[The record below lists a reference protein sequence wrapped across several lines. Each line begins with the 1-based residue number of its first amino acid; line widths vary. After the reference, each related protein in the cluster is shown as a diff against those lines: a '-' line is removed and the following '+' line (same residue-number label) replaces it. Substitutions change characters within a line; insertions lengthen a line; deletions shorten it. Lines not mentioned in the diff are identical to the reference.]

1 MALISSVSGCRRW
14 ILTSWSASG
23 VTWPAFTLSAS
34 CVTSFSFFFRFLSRV
49 RSSASSLA
57 DGGSSGA
64 AAIDVLDSCSTRLS
78 SITGAG
84 GSLFSD
90 FFFGLDFFGFA
101 AGAVQ
106 IEFRPVSLSAM
117 GRQRRG
123 SGTAAA
129 ARDRRPAEEPMEVDA
144 EERPADPE
152 EDEDDEEEEGGI
164 RIGDIYLPPP
174 PPPACTFESNGPRLV
189 ITHIENENFKSYLGK
204 QVLGP
209 FHKSFTSI
217 VGPNGSG
224 KSNVIDSMLFVFGYR
239 AQKIRSKKISVLIHN
254 SDNNENI
261 DSCTVAVHFQK
272 IIDRGDDD
280 FEVVPN
286 SQLVVARTAFRDN
299 SSFYTVNGRRTQF
312 KAVARLLRAQG
323 IDLDHNR
330 FLILQGEVEQ
340 ISLMKP
346 KALTEHET
354 GMLEYLEDIVGSS
367 RYKEPIELLSQRVEQ
382 LNEQRAEKLNRVKLV
397 EKEKDELAGPKD
409 EALAYIRLENKVTCS
424 RNTLLQKHIYECSK
438 NVEKAQ
444 TKKQEIDDGMADIK
458 KQLEELAKKRQ
469 EKEDEMRKLG
479 KEHDKLCKQSE
490 EQNEKFKQHQT
501 DDMQLEEN
509 LKLTRAKMK
518 KLKTALKTD
527 REKLEGLEKVPEEN
541 RAQIETLTEQKGG
554 LAEERQREDENFQRV
569 MASIKSETQ
578 QFQDQKDQLE
588 AELGGLKETVNKTKQ
603 TMDAARYEL
612 DIYVGNEQSEKAKL
626 VQLETG
632 LETARQHEAENKRLL
647 SELER
652 EVPRAEQRL
661 EAARTELAS
670 TAQELATAGEQLRV
684 GRGRLEEVRSALQS
698 GRGRGA
704 VLSAVMEQKR
714 NGSLPGVFGR
724 LGDLG
729 AIHEKYDVA
738 ISTACGPLD
747 NIVVDSVDTAQ
758 QCIQF
763 LKQNSIG
770 TATFIALDKMEKWRQ
785 HTQTPI
791 QTPENVPRLFD
802 LVQVKDE
809 RVRTAFY
816 YALRDTLVADDLTQ
830 ATRIGYGRQRHRV
843 VTLRGDLIETS
854 GTMSGGGK
862 KSFCGRMGTKV
873 VQAEVTQAEVESA
886 EADVSGIAQRVQELK
901 RKHHQLEE
909 AVEALQKKLDK
920 MRMEQRK
927 HTMDAQA
934 AAGQLEQLER
944 QIAEQRE
951 KVAQATP
958 DPATVR
964 QMEAQLKRATKE
976 YEKAESAASAVEDQV
991 KAVHAK
997 IMEVSG
1003 GKVKAAQKK
1012 LDDATKKLEKVSG
1025 DIVRLGVAIKTAERN
1040 AVKCRDKIAAMETEQ
1055 KEAEAEK
1062 QSLCDQREK
1071 LEETAAVAI
1080 QAIKELEDK
1089 RKEMDQQLSALKE
1102 ERDTAAADE
1111 DKVKA
1116 SKIEIDQEMEKFDGV
1131 IKENKAR
1138 AQHWKKQLSK
1148 LELQSVPES
1157 DRADDDITELP
1168 QLSEEELRQLDDE
1181 AVKYTLTVQEEELSR
1196 LKPDLAALAEYRKKE
1211 EIYLNRVAELDAIT
1225 SQRDTQRKYYDD
1237 LRKQRLNEFMGGFA
1251 IITSK
1256 LKEMYQMITLGGDAE
1271 LELVDSLDPFSEG
1284 IVFSVRPPKKSW
1296 KNITKLSGGEKT
1308 LSSLA
1313 LVFALHYY
1321 KPTPLYVMDEIDAA
1335 LDFKNVS
1342 IVGNYIKDRTKNAQ
1356 FIIISLRSQMFEL
1369 ADRLVGI
1376 YKTHNAT
1383 KSVTINPALIGQPA
1397 AAAAT

>member
-1 MALISSVSGCRRW
+1 MQVKISQGR
-14 ILTSWSASG
+14 
-23 VTWPAFTLSAS
+23 
-34 CVTSFSFFFRFLSRV
+34 
-49 RSSASSLA
+49 
-57 DGGSSGA
+57 
-64 AAIDVLDSCSTRLS
+64 
-78 SITGAG
+78 
-84 GSLFSD
+84 
-90 FFFGLDFFGFA
+90 
-101 AGAVQ
+101 
-106 IEFRPVSLSAM
+106 AM
-117 GRQRRG
+117 GRQRKSSAVG
-123 SGTAAA
+123 DAPP
-129 ARDRRPAEEPMEVDA
+129 PAEDEPMEV
-144 EERPADPE
+144 EEPDE
-152 EDEDDEEEEGGI
+152 EDEEGGI

-174 PPPACTFESNGPRLV
+174 PPPACTFESNGPRLI

-204 QVLGP
+204 KVLGP

-261 DSCTVAVHFQK
+261 QSCMVAVHFQK
-272 IIDRGDDD
+272 IIDKGDED

-286 SQLVVARTAFRDN
+286 TQLVVARTAFKDN
-299 SSFYTVNGRRTQF
+299 SSFYTVNGKRTQF
-312 KAVARLLRAQG
+312 KAVARLLRAHG

-367 RYKEPIELLSQRVEQ
+367 RYKEPIELLNQRVDQ

-409 EALAYIRLENKVTCS
+409 EALAYIRLENQVACS
-424 RNTLLQKHIYECSK
+424 RNTLLQKHIFECAK

-444 TKKQEIDDGMADIK
+444 AKRQEIDDGMSDIK
-458 KQLEELAKKRQ
+458 KQLAELAEQRQ
-469 EKEDEMRKLG
+469 AKEGEMKELG
-479 KEHDKLCKQSE
+479 NKHDALSQEHE
-490 EQNEKFKQHQT
+490 AMNEKFKRQQT

-509 LKLTRAKMK
+509 LKLTKAKMK

-527 REKLEGLEKVPEEN
+527 AEKLAGLERVPEEN
-541 RAQIETLTEQKGG
+541 RSQIETLTEQKGA
-554 LAEERQREDENFQRV
+554 LAAERQTEDENFQRV

-578 QFQDQKDQLE
+578 QYQDEKDQLE

-603 TMDAARYEL
+603 TMDAAKYEL
-612 DIYVGNEQSEKAKL
+612 DMYVGNEQSEQAKL
-626 VQLETG
+626 VQMETG
-632 LETARQHEAENKRLL
+632 LETSRQQGADKTRVLK
-647 SELER
+647 ELER
-652 EVPRAEQRL
+652 EIPRAEQQL
-661 EAARTELAS
+661 ETARAELQE
-670 TAQELATAGEQLRV
+670 TAQQLAAAGEQLRA
-684 GRGRLEEVRSALQS
+684 GRGRLEEVRSALQA

-704 VLSAVMEQKR
+704 VLTAVMEQKR

-729 AIHEKYDVA
+729 AIDMKYDVA

-747 NIVVDSVDTAQ
+747 NIVVDSVETAQ

-763 LKQNSIG
+763 LKRNNIG
-770 TATFIALDKMEKWRQ
+770 TATFIALDKMEKWRR
-785 HTQTPI
+785 HTQTSI
-791 QTPENVPRLFD
+791 ETPEGVPRLFD
-802 LVQVKDE
+802 LVQVQDD

-816 YALRDTLVADDLTQ
+816 YAMRDTLVADDLTQ

-862 KSFCGRMGTKV
+862 KSLCGRMGSRV
-873 VQAEVTQAEVESA
+873 VAAEVTQAQVEQA
-886 EADVSGIAQRVQELK
+886 EADLGGISQRCAELK
-901 RKHHQLEE
+901 RKHQQLEE
-909 AVEALQKKLDK
+909 AVGALRKKLDK
-920 MRMEQRK
+920 MRMDQRK
-927 HTMDAQA
+927 HDMDARA
-934 AAGQLEQLER
+934 LTSQLAVLEA

-958 DPATVR
+958 DPAVVR
-964 QMEAQLKRATKE
+964 KMEAQLKRATKE
-976 YEKAESAASAVEDQV
+976 FAKAEAAADVVESRV
-991 KAVHAK
+991 KAAHDK
-997 IMEVSG
+997 IMEISG

-1040 AVKCRDKIAAMETEQ
+1040 AAKCRDKIAAMETEQ
-1055 KEAEAEK
+1055 TEAEAEK
-1062 QSLCDQREK
+1062 QSLCEQREK
-1071 LEETAAVAI
+1071 LEEEAAVVI
-1080 QAIKELEDK
+1080 SKIKDLEDTRKEL
-1089 RKEMDQQLSALKE
+1089 DQKLSALKE
-1102 ERDTAAADE
+1102 ERDKVAADE
-1111 DKVKA
+1111 DKIKS
-1116 SKIEIDQEMEKFDGV
+1116 SKIEVDQEMEKYDGI
-1131 IKENKAR
+1131 IKENKSR
-1138 AQHWKKQLSK
+1138 AHHWKKQLSK
-1148 LELQSVPES
+1148 LELQPVPES
-1157 DRADDDITELP
+1157 DRTPEDVLELA
-1168 QLSEEELRQLDDE
+1168 QLSEDELQKLDDE
-1181 AVKYTLTVQEEELSR
+1181 AVKYTLTMQEEELSR

-1211 EIYLNRVAELDAIT
+1211 EIYLSRVAELDEIT
-1225 SQRDTQRKYYDD
+1225 AKRDTQRKYYDD
-1237 LRKQRLNEFMGGFA
+1237 LRKQRLNEFMAGFA

-1296 KNITKLSGGEKT
+1296 KNITNLSGGEKT

-1342 IVGNYIKDRTKNAQ
+1342 IVGNYIKERTKNAQ

-1383 KSVTINPALIGQPA
+1383 KSVTINPGLIGRPA
-1397 AAAAT
+1397 AAPAAPVAPAPAVDAARTMLASQP